1 MLRHWGRVLL
11 LGGVIAALA
20 SAAPA
25 LLIWLLPGLEEGFFG
40 LVAVLLTLT
49 VTPLAVLFA
58 SAGAILLLVAVLRR
72 DSSA

>member
-1 MLRHWGRVLL
+1 MHWGRVLL

-25 LLIWLLPGLEEGFFG
+25 LLIWLLPAFGEGFFG
-40 LVAVLLTLT
+40 TVALLLTLS

-72 DSSA
+72 GPSA

>member
-1 MLRHWGRVLL
+1 ML

-20 SAAPA
+20 SLAPA
-25 LLIWLLPGLEEGFFG
+25 ALIWVLPGLDQGIFG
-40 LVAVLLTLT
+40 LLAVLLTLG

-72 DSSA
+72 DPSS

>member
-1 MLRHWGRVLL
+1 ML

-25 LLIWLLPGLEEGFFG
+25 VLIYVLPGLDQGFFG

-58 SAGAILLLVAVLRR
+58 GAGAILLLVAALRR
-72 DSSA
+72 DPTA